1 MTECTERGVFM
12 GYIKGIFER
21 ATIQGISDYLL
32 FGSGPERDERSYE
45 ERLDEPYRRFAK
57 AVAKY
62 DKNPSSEL
70 LDLSNEVTSET
81 AAVYME
87 IGLQVGFLLV
97 QDMIKNLSREN
108 ETRSMVDNE
117 LEIERCNE

>member
-1 MTECTERGVFM
+1 M
-12 GYIKGIFER
+12 GYINGIFER
-21 ATIQGISDYLL
+21 ATIQGIADYLL
-32 FGSGPERDERSYE
+32 FGIGPEKDERSYE
-45 ERLDEPYRRFAK
+45 ERLDEPYKRFER

-87 IGLQVGFLLV
+87 IGLQVGFLLA
-97 QDMIKNLSREN
+97 QDMIKNLRREKQT
-108 ETRSMVDNE
+108 EYR
-117 LEIERCNE
+117 

>member
-1 MTECTERGVFM
+1 M
-12 GYIKGIFER
+12 GYINRIFER
-21 ATIQGISDYLL
+21 ATIQGIADYLL
-32 FGSGPERDERSYE
+32 FGIGPEKDERSYE
-45 ERLDEPYRRFAK
+45 ERLDEPYKRFER

-87 IGLQVGFLLV
+87 IGLQVGFLLA
-97 QDMIKNLSREN
+97 QDMIKNLSREKQT
-108 ETRSMVDNE
+108 EYR
-117 LEIERCNE
+117 

>member
-1 MTECTERGVFM
+1 M
-12 GYIKGIFER
+12 GYINGIFER
-21 ATIQGISDYLL
+21 ATIQGIADYLL
-32 FGSGPERDERSYE
+32 FGIGPEKDERSYE
-45 ERLDEPYRRFAK
+45 ERLDEPYKRFER

-87 IGLQVGFLLV
+87 IGLQVGFLLA
-97 QDMIKNLSREN
+97 QDMIKNLSREKQT
-108 ETRSMVDNE
+108 EYR
-117 LEIERCNE
+117 

>member
-1 MTECTERGVFM
+1 M
-12 GYIKGIFER
+12 GYINGIFER
-21 ATIQGISDYLL
+21 ATLQGIADYLL
-32 FGSGPERDERSYE
+32 FGIGPEKDERSYE
-45 ERLDEPYRRFAK
+45 ERLDEPYKRFER

-87 IGLQVGFLLV
+87 IGLQVGFLLA
-97 QDMIKNLSREN
+97 QDMIKNLRREKQT
-108 ETRSMVDNE
+108 EYR
-117 LEIERCNE
+117 

>member
-45 ERLDEPYRRFAK
+45 ERLDETYRRFAK

-87 IGLQVGFLLV
+87 IGLQIGFLLA
-97 QDMIKNLSREN
+97 QDMIKILSREK
-108 ETRSMVDNE
+108 EMIPKQD
-117 LEIERCNE
+117 

>member
-1 MTECTERGVFM
+1 M
-12 GYIKGIFER
+12 GYINGIFER
-21 ATIQGISDYLL
+21 ATIQGIADYLL
-32 FGSGPERDERSYE
+32 FGSGPDRDERNYE

-87 IGLQVGFLLV
+87 IGIQIGILLM
-97 QDMIKNLSREN
+97 QDMFNNINKEKSTN
-108 ETRSMVDNE
+108 
-117 LEIERCNE
+117 